1 MLSISMIG
9 IMTLKPIAT
18 KADSKIELTAG
29 VSSYINAVML
39 GKIEPT
45 VVENEPV
52 VVEQTYEEPTV
63 PTCRKK
69 YSCSR
74 FRKLGRVRYG
84 DYTYTWYSQRV
95 LPGGGL
101 NIPGRHLNEHGLVVD
116 ENEYVVI
123 ASDDLP
129 HGTVVDN
136 VSEAL
141 PKDFNKARF
150 VQNALALINDNP
162 ALQKYSQSQLTAGLL
177 KGAYLGLDFYS
188 KECYLVPYG
197 NQLNYQ
203 TDYRGAKKLAK
214 KYSIRPIKDIYAKL
228 VRQGDSFEE
237 KIVSGEQTFDFKPLP
252 FNDGKIIGAFAVCLY
267 ADGGMQYDTMSLADL
282 ENTRKSSKA
291 SNSPAWKNFTGEMY
305 KKTVLHRLCKHIE
318 LDFENPTQQNT
329 FLSGMEIETD
339 SQKLAENDIEQNAN
353 TVDFDEGNIIDV
365 EPTDTADKQ
374 SEELPPFM
382 QSEED

>member
-1 MLSISMIG
+1 M
-9 IMTLKPIAT
+9 
-18 KADSKIELTAG
+18 ADTQVAVAEKKTFS
-29 VSSYINAVML
+29 VML
-39 GKIEPT
+39 AD
-45 VVENEPV
+45 
-52 VVEQTYEEPTV
+52 
-63 PTCRKK
+63 
-69 YSCSR
+69 
-74 FRKLGRVRYG
+74 KL
-84 DYTYTWYSQRV
+84 
-95 LPGGGL
+95 
-101 NIPGRHLNEHGLVVD
+101 
-116 ENEYVVI
+116 
-123 ASDDLP
+123 
-129 HGTVVDN
+129 DN

-162 ALQKYSQSQLTAGLL
+162 QLQKYSQPQLMTGLM

-228 VRQGDSFEE
+228 VREGDTFEE
-237 KIVSGEQTFDFKPLP
+237 KIINGEQTFDFKPLA

-329 FLSGMEIETD
+329 FMAGMEIETD
-339 SQKLAENDIEQNAN
+339 QQKLAEVEIAENAN
-353 TVDFDEGNIIDV
+353 MVDFEPDVVV
-365 EPTDTADKQ
+365 EPSGQQAMP
-374 SEELPPFM
+374 EFM
-382 QSEED
+382 QEG